1 MRPLKS
7 DSRFRGND
15 AMQALRNYAR
25 FDSFRSGPGHDDAH
39 EEVQRGRRPLLQ
51 TNPSIKTPAPV
62 RGPAPGKAGHH
73 ARQGTSVYL
82 VMSTFLVSFRK
93 NVPMTRV
100 ISAMPIGYHKPKY
113 RLPVPATRAKE
124 IAGKKPP
131 NQPLPMW
138 YGSDM
143 EV

>member
-1 MRPLKS
+1 
-7 DSRFRGND
+7 
-15 AMQALRNYAR
+15 MQTLRSCAR
-25 FDSFRSGPGHDDAH
+25 FDSCRSSHGRDDVH
-39 EEVQRGRRPLLQ
+39 GKDYRGQRPLLQ
-51 TNPSIKTPAPV
+51 QDPSIKTPAPV